1 MATTTNPTRS
11 TATASST
18 TKATTASKPS
28 AKKTAAKRAKKTTA
42 RKTTAKKAAATK
54 PAAKAAPRLLEREP
68 KVVLEEAGYAMAGIA
83 ADAVEVVKRLPERF
97 VSVRGEVTK
106 TAEEAPERVKAMRTE
121 APGKVRSTVEELRS
135 RASKDLETWLA
146 SFEKALDSKADEGRK
161 VAEAVRS
168 DARVKKVLAQTSSTR
183 SQVKAAV
190 TSVRRSAETVAEVAK
205 ETTPKED

>member
-1 MATTTNPTRS
+1 MATTTNPARS
-11 TATASST
+11 TATASRT

-42 RKTTAKKAAATK
+42 RKTTAKKATATK